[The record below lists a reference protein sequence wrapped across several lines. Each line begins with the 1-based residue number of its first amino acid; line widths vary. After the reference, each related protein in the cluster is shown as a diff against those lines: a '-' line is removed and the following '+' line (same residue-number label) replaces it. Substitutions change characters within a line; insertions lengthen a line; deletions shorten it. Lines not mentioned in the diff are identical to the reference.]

1 MTDTPDRDLNKKLI
15 AAATGGDHK
24 AIKRLLGQGA
34 NSMAGDSAALFLA
47 ADNGHAECVK
57 LLIPLSDPKANES
70 RALSWAAHNGHAECV
85 KLLIPVSDINACSK
99 SLGLAARFG
108 HTECLRLLL
117 PVSHPDDRPQAL
129 QDAIDYRNNECA
141 KLLIPAQGSLLKSK
155 NTLASVFFHGRADLL
170 SLMLAC
176 EPLILTGF
184 NTPRQREIAIANGHA
199 NLARLLSSV
208 IEQEALSADLP
219 PSSAR
224 DAPAPRRL

>member
-1 MTDTPDRDLNKKLI
+1 MAATNRDLCQKLI
-15 AAATGGDHK
+15 DSAQRGDL
-24 AIKRLLGQGA
+24 AGVVSLLAQGA
-34 NSMAGDSAALFLA
+34 DARSLGSKALCEA
-47 ADNGHAECVK
+47 VNNGHVECVK
-57 LLIPLSDPKANES
+57 LLIPVSDPKDNDS
-70 RALSWAAHNGHAECV
+70 RALRWAAHNGHAECV

-129 QDAIDYRNNECA
+129 QDAIAYRNNECA

-184 NTPRQREIAIANGHA
+184 NTPRQREIAIANGHN